1 MSDLR
6 TVPVEL
12 LRQALEALEDLGM
25 KHCEI
30 TGEVLHKE
38 AYAALRAAL
47 EQPEPRPEPISD
59 AKIRAEFQDLDRHTL
74 PGDMTL
80 EDWFDAGV
88 RFAERQ
94 HEIV

>member
-1 MSDLR
+1 MNDLR

-47 EQPEPRPEPISD
+47 EQPEPPPKPLHWD
-59 AKIRAEFQDLDRHTL
+59 KIRAEFLDINRHTL

-80 EDWFDAGV
+80 EDWFRAGV
-88 RFAERQ
+88 RYAERE